1 LQHFINTFAAGS
13 FWWNPGF

>member
-13 FWWNPGF
+13 FWWSPGF